1 MADEDEDFS
10 FGGKTGKTAGE
21 NPEPAASSQPS
32 AEAAPEISMTGVE
45 TAVPVSTDPDIPA
58 HMVRDA
64 DAPRRSAFSRASNDL
79 WAALSNWTLWWR
91 LSLLDIRSRYRR
103 TVIGPFWSVLSVA
116 ILVVALGFVYA
127 LLWKVPYETYL
138 PYFAAG
144 YVTWVF
150 ITSVM
155 NEHAGSFIA
164 GANIIRSM
172 TLPVTLHIVR
182 PLFKNILIFFHALTV
197 YVVAALALRYQ
208 LEQPLA
214 LLLAPVGLVILS
226 ANLLWI
232 GIVLAV
238 LCSRFRDFIQ
248 VVISVLQIAFFITP
262 IFWYRT
268 ELLQDLNG
276 DNIEAERG
284 LADLI
289 LANCNPFYHLV
300 EVVRG
305 PLIGHV
311 PEPIT
316 YIVTLSAAVIG
327 LGFALFIL
335 GRSRGRIAY
344 WV

>member
-1 MADEDEDFS
+1 MAGERDDFS
-10 FGGKTGKTAGE
+10 FG
-21 NPEPAASSQPS
+21 
-32 AEAAPEISMTGVE
+32 AEVVDG
-45 TAVPVSTDPDIPA
+45 
-58 HMVRDA
+58 DA
-64 DAPRRSAFSRASNDL
+64 DLDPVVDSIEQPVMSVTPKPQKGRFALAADDL
-79 WAALSNWTLWWR
+79 WASLSNWTLWWR

-103 TVIGPFWSVLSVA
+103 TVIGPFWNVLSVA

-150 ITSVM
+150 ITSTM
-155 NEHAGSFIA
+155 NEHAGGFMT
-164 GANIIRSM
+164 GANMIRSM

-182 PLFKNILIFFHALTV
+182 PLSKNILIFFHALVV
-197 YVVAALALRYQ
+197 YIVAALALRYN
-208 LEQPLA
+208 LETPLA
-214 LLLAPVGLVILS
+214 LLLAPVGLLILS

-232 GIVLAV
+232 GIALAV
-238 LCSRFRDFIQ
+238 LCSRYRDFIP
-248 VVISVLQIAFFITP
+248 VVTSVLQVAFFVTP

-276 DNIEAERG
+276 DGVDAERG
-284 LADLI
+284 LADFL
-289 LANCNPFYHLV
+289 LADLNPFYHLV
-300 EVVRG
+300 EIVRG

-311 PEPIT
+311 PETLT
-316 YIVTLSAAVIG
+316 YVVTISAAVIG
-327 LGFALFIL
+327 LVFSLFIL

>member
-1 MADEDEDFS
+1 M
-10 FGGKTGKTAGE
+10 KQ
-21 NPEPAASSQPS
+21 PAPF
-32 AEAAPEISMTGVE
+32 
-45 TAVPVSTDPDIPA
+45 
-58 HMVRDA
+58 VRA
-64 DAPRRSAFSRASNDL
+64 WNDL
-79 WAALSNWTLWWR
+79 WASLSNWTLWWR
-91 LSLLDIRSRYRR
+91 LALLDIRSRYRR
-103 TVIGPFWSVLSVA
+103 TKIGPFWNVLSVA

-127 LLWKVPYETYL
+127 LLWQVPYTTYL

-150 ITSVM
+150 ITGTM
-155 NEHAGSFIA
+155 NEHSNSFMA
-164 GANIIRSM
+164 GANMIRSM
-172 TLPVTLHIVR
+172 TMPVTLHIVR
-182 PLFKNILIFFHALTV
+182 PLTKNIVIFFHALIV
-197 YVVAALALRYQ
+197 YIVAAVALQYE
-208 LEQPLA
+208 LENPFA

-238 LCSRFRDFIQ
+238 LCSRYRDFIQ
-248 VVISVLQIAFFITP
+248 VVTSVLQIAFFVTP

-268 ELLQDLNG
+268 ELLQDVNG
-276 DNIEAERG
+276 DGISEEQG

-289 LANCNPFYHLV
+289 LANLNPFYHMV

-311 PEPIT
+311 PEMTT
-316 YIVTLSAAVIG
+316 YIVTISAAVIG
-327 LGFALFIL
+327 LIFSLFIL